1 MIEIVEGQIL
11 ELENVISFRGSV
23 TQAEVEVIGKDM
35 EVFVTQAGASR
46 VGNPVTAT
54 YGIEADKIDIELLLP
69 IDKQIESSHK
79 YIYKERIRIVNA
91 VVAKYIGN
99 PKGLQEACNELNQYI
114 VDHKLV
120 PVTVG
125 YNVTKRVDA
134 VNLENTE
141 VDIYVGISP
150 NIL

>member
-1 MIEIVEGQIL
+1 MIEILEGQTL
-11 ELENVISFRGSV
+11 ELENVISFLGSV
-23 TQAEVEVIGKDM
+23 TQAEVEGIGKDM
-35 EVFVTQAGASR
+35 EAFVAKAGASR
-46 VGNPVTAT
+46 VGNPVTAI
-54 YGIEADKIDIELLLP
+54 YGMDASKIDVELLLP
-69 IDKQIESSHK
+69 IDKQIESSQK
-79 YIYKERIRIVNA
+79 YTYKERIRIVNA
-91 VVAKYIGN
+91 VAAKYTGN
-99 PKGLQEACNELNQYI
+99 PDGLQEACNELNQYI

-134 VNLENTE
+134 VDLENTE